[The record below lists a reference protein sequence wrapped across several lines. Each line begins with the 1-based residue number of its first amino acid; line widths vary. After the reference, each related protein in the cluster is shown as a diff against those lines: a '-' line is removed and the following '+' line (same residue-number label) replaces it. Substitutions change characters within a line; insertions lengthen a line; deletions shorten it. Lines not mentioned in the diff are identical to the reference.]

1 MNFLH
6 TEIGSAKDNQKSP
19 IHNWY
24 KFTAGFSYKFVEEII
39 ALENLK
45 NIENAQVFDPF
56 AGCGTTLVSCQK
68 EGVKAV
74 GNEAQSFMYDIIRAK
89 LNWHLDEELYEI
101 YLQHIKSLVEG
112 KNNKSQLVKF
122 AHPLLISLYK
132 KDILKDLYC
141 IKDSLDGIEQEKYHL
156 FFKLALSQTLHKTS
170 IHPIAVPYISRN
182 KTLINDKPAWEVFS
196 AISQLMYSDAKKL
209 ASKNLTSKI
218 YKQDSRKPNRYIA
231 EGQCDVCITSPP
243 YLNNL
248 DYGEVSKVHTH
259 FFDITN
265 TWNDITNR
273 VRKKLVTGS
282 TTHYVDSQFSLE
294 EFLVSTFAMQNSN
307 IISDLIIASNEIKN
321 IAKERSGKKSF
332 DILTLLYFKDMF
344 LVLTEIKRV
353 LKENGKA
360 YLILGDSAP
369 YGVYIPTTEILGKI
383 GLNVGFKNYEIH
395 KIRSRGTKWK
405 SLKHRHSIELSENVL
420 VLK

>member
-19 IHNWY
+19 VHNWY

-39 ALENLK
+39 ALENLR
-45 NIENAQVFDPF
+45 NIVDAQIFDPF

-68 EGVKAV
+68 EEVKAI
-74 GNEAQSFMYDIIRAK
+74 GNEAQSFMYDIIRGK
-89 LNWHLDEELYEI
+89 LNWHIDEELYKV
-101 YLQHIKSLVEG
+101 YLQ
-112 KNNKSQLVKF
+112 QVKCFIEQINGELPLTEF
-122 AHPLLISLYK
+122 AHPLLKSLYK
-132 KDILKDLYC
+132 EDILQDLYS
-141 IKDSLDGIEQEKYHL
+141 IKDSIDNIPEEKYHL

-182 KTLINDKPAWEVFS
+182 KTLKNDKSAWEVFS
-196 AISQLMYSDAKKL
+196 SICQLMFDDTISLSTKE
-209 ASKNLTSKI
+209 LTSKI
-218 YKQDSRKPNRYIA
+218 YKQDSRKPNNLI
-231 EGQCDVCITSPP
+231 GDHQCDICITSPP

-273 VRKKLVTGS
+273 VRKNLVTGS
-282 TTHYVDSQFSLE
+282 TTHYAESQFSLE
-294 EFLVSTFAMQNSN
+294 DFRVSEFAVQNPN
-307 IISDLIIASNEIKN
+307 IINELISTANDIKN
-321 IAKERSGKKSF
+321 IAKGRAGKKSF
-332 DILTLLYFKDMF
+332 DILTLLYFQDMF
-344 LVLTEIKRV
+344 LVLKEIKRV
-353 LKENGKA
+353 LKDNGKA

-369 YGVYIPTTEILGKI
+369 YGVLIPTTEILGKI
-383 GLNVGFKNYEIH
+383 GLNVGFNGYEIH

-405 SLKHRHSIELSENVL
+405 SLKNRHSIELNENVL